1 MSLNTNALTTV
12 DRVKTFLGITV
23 ASSDAILESLINQVS
38 DFVEHYCNRTFVET
52 TYTDEFYDGTGTDKL
67 FLFNYPVSTTDTFT
81 LQGRAGTQNI
91 DSFDEIDSEKYFID
105 YTTGILETTGWGF
118 SERPRKY
125 RVTYTAGY
133 AFKNNAAPL
142 VTLESVNIGDL
153 EFAVWKLV
161 ANAFLMRKDTSNVQS
176 ETIGDYSVTFR
187 KSTMTDKEIQD
198 ILNRYRRPHK
208 N

>member
-1 MSLNTNALTTV
+1 MALNTNALTTV
-12 DRVKTFLGITV
+12 DRVKDFLSITV

-38 DFVEHYCNRTFVET
+38 DFVEHYTDRTFVET
-52 TYTDEFYDGTGTDKL
+52 VYTDEYYDGTGTDKL
-67 FLFNYPVSTTDTFT
+67 FLFNFPVSTTATFT
-81 LQGRAGTQNI
+81 LQGRAGSQNI
-91 DSFDEIDSEKYFID
+91 DSFDEIDGEKYFID

-133 AFKNNAAPL
+133 AFKNDAAPL

-153 EFAVWKLV
+153 ELAVWKLV
-161 ANAFLMRKDTSNVQS
+161 GNAFYQRKETTNVTS
-176 ETIGDYSVTFR
+176 ETIGDYSVSFR
-187 KSTMTDKEIQD
+187 KSTQLDQELKD
-198 ILNRYRRPHK
+198 ILDNYKRPHK